1 MKKALLAVVAAASL
15 AAVVLAQT
23 TMPIQIVSVV
33 TKNYD
38 GVPTST
44 FRRGD
49 VIIVETT
56 LTCPPSYY
64 YYYYA
69 PAAVSYLEVITMW
82 YKNTMMGL
90 TLTRDTITP
99 GGTRTFGGGIATRIG
114 DPTGT
119 YNFEIYV
126 WNGFIS
132 EMGAAWAPLAD
143 PKITSVTVTP

>member
-1 MKKALLAVVAAASL
+1 MKKALLAVVAVASL
-15 AAVVLAQT
+15 AAVILAQT
-23 TMPIQIVSVV
+23 TMPIQIVSVE
-33 TKNYD
+33 TKNYQ

-56 LTCPPSYY
+56 LTCPTG

-69 PAAVSYLEVITMW
+69 PTGVSYLEVITMW

-90 TLTRDTITP
+90 TLTRDTIMP
-99 GGTRTFGGGIATRIG
+99 GGTKIFGGGIATRVG

-119 YNFEIYV
+119 YNFKIFV
-126 WNGFIS
+126 WNGFPS
-132 EMGAAWAPLAD
+132 EMGTAWAPLAD
-143 PKITSVTVTP
+143 PATTSVTVTP